1 MHTKAIRVIVVYRTI
16 PAVTA
21 LMLAGMIL
29 AASAIAAVFRKVE
42 ETRAFG
48 SVLMKSEIGAW
59 RLHEQIDAQN
69 A

>member
-48 SVLMKSEIGAW
+48 SVLMKSETGA
-59 RLHEQIDAQN
+59 
-69 A
+69 